1 MKDKLLKWK
10 KTFPYEAAKAAGIE
24 PNSSMLAV
32 KKASLQVLG
41 PNLKPELR
49 EALEE
54 LRLIKRRL
62 FIDFFLYQID
72 GEIVSPD
79 LLDKEIAVSIE
90 EISAPADL
98 ASFLTPD
105 TTELQT
111 MEQDFQEIMLPEIDL
126 EYLVWPEAEVPT
138 WRDLIE
144 FDS

>member
-10 KTFPYEAAKAAGIE
+10 KTFPYEVAKAAGIE
-24 PNSSMLAV
+24 PNSSMSAV
-32 KKASLQVLG
+32 RKASLQVLG
-41 PNLKPELR
+41 PNLTPELR
-49 EALEE
+49 EALEA

-62 FIDFFLYQID
+62 FIDFFLYQIN

-79 LLDKEIAVSIE
+79 LLDKEIAASIE
-90 EISAPADL
+90 EISAPDL
-98 ASFLTPD
+98 TSFLTPD

-111 MEQDFQEIMLPEIDL
+111 MEQDFQEITLPDIDL